1 MRLVAH
7 ELGADGRKVG
17 ERRRRRRRD
26 GEDGQQL
33 KKHFDFV
40 CLVTSQREIVY
51 WRFLKRKREIYT
63 RQIDLQKYKEDDG
76 ANFPVKCTWLMG

>member
-1 MRLVAH
+1 MKLQTYLFRFNFNGLFQLVEMRLVAH

-26 GEDGQQL
+26 GENGQQL
-33 KKHFDFV
+33 KEHFDLV

-51 WRFLKRKREIYT
+51 
-63 RQIDLQKYKEDDG
+63 
-76 ANFPVKCTWLMG
+76 